1 MELCTV
7 PRDLHWEREWLGHIV
22 SLSLTPMS
30 LCRSGVEESQVLAQ
44 FREGML

>member
-1 MELCTV
+1 MELCLF
-7 PRDLHWEREWLGHIV
+7 PRYLHWEREWLGHMA

-30 LCRSGVEESQVLAQ
+30 LRRSGVEESQVLAQ